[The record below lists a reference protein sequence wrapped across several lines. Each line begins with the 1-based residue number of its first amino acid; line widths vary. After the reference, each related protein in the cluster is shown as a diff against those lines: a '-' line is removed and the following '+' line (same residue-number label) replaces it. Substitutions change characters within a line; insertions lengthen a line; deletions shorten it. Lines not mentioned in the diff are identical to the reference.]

1 MKMFAANGESAI
13 VLGTRRMTLKLLA
26 AVLLAGLL
34 FGSGCGKPSLTQSY
48 MRENASLAYIKTV
61 AVLPFEGSERAPRIR
76 ELTTTQL
83 LASGLVDVID
93 KGRVDSFLQQEAIAP
108 EAALDNFTIKRL
120 GESLQ
125 VNAILRGSVEQLE
138 GVRGNATFAEMIITL
153 RLIDT
158 ETGLLLWQASG
169 RGTGYSLA
177 DRLFGFAPKD
187 SFSVTLDLLDALFA
201 TLR

>member
-1 MKMFAANGESAI
+1 MKMSEATGWPVGAKGM
-13 VLGTRRMTLKLLA
+13 RKKLLVA
-26 AVLLAGLL
+26 FLLAGMVFL
-34 FGSGCGKPSLTQSY
+34 SGCGGQPSLTQSY

-61 AVLPFEGSERAPRIR
+61 AVLPFEGSDRAPRIR

-93 KGRVDSFLQQEAIAP
+93 KGRVDAFLQQEAIAP
-108 EAALDNFTIKRL
+108 EAALDNFTIKRM

-125 VNAILRGSVEQLE
+125 VNAILRGSVEQIE
-138 GVRGNATFAEMIITL
+138 GVRGNSTFAEMIITL

-187 SFSVTLDLLDALFA
+187 SFTVTLNLLDALFA
-201 TLR
+201 TMR

>member
-1 MKMFAANGESAI
+1 MLGMKRMKIGLFFALLLMG
-13 VLGTRRMTLKLLA
+13 VLF
-26 AVLLAGLL
+26 LAGC
-34 FGSGCGKPSLTQSY
+34 SGKPNLTQSY
-48 MRENASLAYIKTV
+48 MRENASLAYIKTI
-61 AVLPFEGSERAPRIR
+61 AVLPFEGGDRAPRIR

-108 EAALDNFTIKRL
+108 DAPLDNFTIKRM
-120 GESLQ
+120 GENLK
-125 VNAILRGSVEQLE
+125 VNAILRGSVEQME
-138 GVRGNATFAEMIITL
+138 GTRGNSTFSEMIITL

-169 RGTGYSLA
+169 RGSGYSLA

-187 SFSVTLDLLDALFA
+187 SFTVTLDLLNALFA
-201 TLR
+201 TMR